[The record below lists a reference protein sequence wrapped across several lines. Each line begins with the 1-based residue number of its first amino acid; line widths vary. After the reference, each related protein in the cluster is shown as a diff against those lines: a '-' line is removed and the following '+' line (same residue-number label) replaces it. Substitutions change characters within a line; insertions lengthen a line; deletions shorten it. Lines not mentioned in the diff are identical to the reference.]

1 MKILGWIFF
10 FILNSSN
17 VGLQVL
23 QVIPAL
29 VILRSRQKGLF
40 IGMRILKKNN
50 HLPSQIELFFFSS
63 LYQVCVI

>member
-29 VILRSRQKGLF
+29 VILRSRQKSLL

-50 HLPSQIELFFFSS
+50 HLPSQIELFFFPAFTK
-63 LYQVCVI
+63 YV